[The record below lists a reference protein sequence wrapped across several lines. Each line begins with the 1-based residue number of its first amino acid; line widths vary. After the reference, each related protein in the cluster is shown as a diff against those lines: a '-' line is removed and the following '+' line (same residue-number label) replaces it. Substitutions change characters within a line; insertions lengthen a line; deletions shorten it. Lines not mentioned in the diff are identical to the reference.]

1 MQFRILNERDVEF
14 YSIIGDNKYY
24 GILVNF
30 VVLICVLGGLLSGLG
45 VVVVVDLVD
54 FLFGMFILEFVIEV
68 YSYLVLNFVDKRS
81 N

>member
-1 MQFRILNERDVEF
+1 MEF